1 MFFTGSYM
9 VVPTQAIKSECSSEW
24 SPLVGHYSVQHICHY
39 ISRSRGLTVGKSTCV
54 LTRVACYLR
63 PQLSADVVGVQGEE
77 RLPRSHVQHPLVVGQ
92 RQHAVVE
99 DSLDAEPGHAVQHI
113 WRGDAQMLHG

>member
-1 MFFTGSYM
+1 M
-9 VVPTQAIKSECSSEW
+9 AHSSA
-24 SPLVGHYSVQHICHY
+24 QHISRLNKRRY
-39 ISRSRGLTVGKSTCV
+39 ISHCRGFIVEKSTCV
-54 LTRVACYLR
+54 CVYAACYLW

-77 RLPRSHVQHPLVVGQ
+77 CLPRSHVQHPLVVGQ

-113 WRGDAQMLHG
+113 WRGDTQMLDG